1 MNPTEETEKYEVSCT
16 AQAQTAQGQTVSEQA
31 LQPDIKQLRRQNAR
45 LDQAIIFAT
54 QRHAGQLRKGTALPY
69 ILHPLETMQ
78 ILSNMQ
84 ADMDLQIAGLLHD
97 TIEDT
102 DTTADEIA
110 ALFGDD
116 VAALVAHHSEDKG
129 QSWLERK
136 TKALAALQTADDRK
150 KMLVLADKL
159 SNLRSIARDYR
170 QLGDALWLRF
180 NAPKEKQAWY
190 YNGIVDTLAELDQ
203 YVETAPAYQELL
215 SHYKDVF
222 VIYKISPTYDRLYQA
237 NTFGQAY
244 CLTKGNPQWVPVNY
258 RFRQNDIPLT
268 RQEAESLEDKWYDLF
283 LNAVEADLQDA
294 AYPLYTAP
302 ERRLS
307 IRLANGQLHFQSET
321 AAGRQTILL
330 NEDDAYRLLTQLRA
344 QFGIA
349 APLAQLLLQCFG
361 QQQGARAF
369 QDFCSQCQITGET
382 ING

>member
-1 MNPTEETEKYEVSCT
+1 MNPTEEHQVSCA
-16 AQAQTAQGQTVSEQA
+16 AQEQSVPEQEPQFD
-31 LQPDIKQLRRQNAR
+31 LQQVLQRNAR

-84 ADMDLQIAGLLHD
+84 ADIDLQIAGLLHD

-102 DTTADEIA
+102 DTTAEEIA

-116 VAALVAHHSEDKG
+116 VAALVAHHSEDKS

-136 TKALAALQTADDRK
+136 NKALAALQTADDRK

-159 SNLRSIARDYR
+159 SNLRSMARDYQ
-170 QLGDALWLRF
+170 QLGDGLWLRF

-215 SHYKDVF
+215 GHYKDIF
-222 VIYKISPTYDRLYQA
+222 VIYKISPTYDKLYQA

-244 CLTKGNPQWVPVNY
+244 CLTKGNPQWMPVNY

-283 LNAVEADLQDA
+283 LNAVESDLQDA
-294 AYPLYTAP
+294 VYPLYMTP
-302 ERRLS
+302 ELRLS
-307 IRLANGQLHFQSET
+307 ILLTAGHLHFQT
-321 AAGRQTILL
+321 QTGTDRQTILL
-330 NEDDAYRLLTQLRA
+330 NEDDAYQLLTQLRM

-349 APLAQLLLQCFG
+349 MPLAQLLLQTFG
-361 QQQGARAF
+361 QEQGAETF
-369 QDFCSQCQITGET
+369 QDFCRQCQITGQVV
-382 ING
+382 NG